1 MSQFFIPGM
10 NSSEMSAYRK
20 LLREKKRSS
29 ESQYGS
35 KKTPRQWGQGP
46 SQGGRPNQS
55 GKQKPQTPKNAYDA
69 PQEPTFQQAVAAA
82 SLLQNIGYDFAGGQG
97 GGRGQGR
104 NNNFQGGFRGANFRQ
119 QNQGQGGGNNG
130 GNPPLPPTN
139 G

>member
-29 ESQYGS
+29 ETQYGS
-35 KKTPRQWGQGP
+35 KKSSKPWGQGP
-46 SQGGRPNQS
+46 GQGGRSGQG
-55 GKQKPQTPKNAYDA
+55 GKQKPQGPKPAYNAE
-69 PQEPTFQQAVAAA
+69 QEPTFQQAVAAA
-82 SLLQNIGYDFAGGQG
+82 NLLQNIGYDFAAGQG
-97 GGRGQGR
+97 GNR
-104 NNNFQGGFRGANFRQ
+104 NQNRNNFQGGFRGANFRQ
-119 QNQGQGGGNNG
+119 QQGQGGGNNG

>member
-35 KKTPRQWGQGP
+35 KKTPRQFGQG
-46 SQGGRPNQS
+46 SGQGGRPNQG
-55 GKQKPQTPKNAYDA
+55 GKPKTQPPKPAYEA
-69 PQEPTFQQAVAAA
+69 TQEPTFQQAVAAA
-82 SLLQNIGYDFAGGQG
+82 SLLQNFGYEFAGSPG
-97 GGRGQGR
+97 GGRPQGR

-130 GNPPLPPTN
+130 GNPPLPPNN